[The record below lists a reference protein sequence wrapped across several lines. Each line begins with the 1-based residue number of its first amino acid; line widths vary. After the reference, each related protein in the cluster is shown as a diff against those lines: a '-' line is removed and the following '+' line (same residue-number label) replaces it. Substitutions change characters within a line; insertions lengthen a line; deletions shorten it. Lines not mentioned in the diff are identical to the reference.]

1 MKSQI
6 EHQFA
11 QLSRIELTLIEHD
24 DRISKNQ
31 NATTVNAAGTQKNAG
46 QMAGFEQ
53 RLGLLELDQE
63 TNSSAGLVSTN
74 TGMKEAHAKTIRT
87 EEIKIAAAEE
97 EIKTSEI
104 ESNAKHKSLTRDY
117 GHNCKSLQTAHTTL
131 LQRCQRIIEN
141 SKSRI
146 NEENAAFRSNAV
158 TFSQAE
164 N

>member
-53 RLGLLELDQE
+53 RLGVLEE
-63 TNSSAGLVSTN
+63 TNSSAGPVSTN
-74 TGMKEAHAKTIRT
+74 TGMKEAHEKTIRT
-87 EEIKIAAAEE
+87 EKKLIIETQQQIEASKIELLA
-97 EIKTSEI
+97 T
-104 ESNAKHKSLTRDY
+104 HDSLTAKYRY
-117 GHNCKSLQTAHTTL
+117 SVKALYAAHTTEL
-131 LQRCQRIIEN
+131 KKRQRIIEN
-141 SKSRI
+141 SESRI
-146 NEENAAFRSNAV
+146 NDENTTFRRNTV

>member
-53 RLGLLELDQE
+53 RLGLLEE
-63 TNSSAGLVSTN
+63 TNSSAGPVSTN

-117 GHNCKSLQTAHTTL
+117 GHNCTSLRTAHTTL
-131 LQRCQRIIEN
+131 LQRCQRVIEI
-141 SKSRI
+141 SRSRI
-146 NEENAAFRSNAV
+146 DDENAAFLGNTV